1 MRGVASGLTACVIED
16 RHKSRGSTGRE
27 WAHAPPDLSAAHK
40 SESVINEPR
49 LNPITRRGGIFWLVA
64 VHEVPFAGAAYT
76 IAASLVIHF
85 RR

>member
-1 MRGVASGLTACVIED
+1 MSAYT
-16 RHKSRGSTGRE
+16 
-27 WAHAPPDLSAAHK
+27 PDLSLSLFLSAGVRAHK

-64 VHEVPFAGAAYT
+64 MHEVPFAGAAYT
-76 IAASLVIHF
+76 TATASLVIHF